1 VIDGSRFFGINSV
14 NTGIPKDRADEN
26 LVKARLLLPR
36 AFVVKSSCMDGA
48 HIIRSHFHTQSL
60 ISSRRSYTNRIVAH
74 HGQVDPL
81 CSAQMAEAED
91 KIWGMLIEYRAQ
103 VQEIPGSK
111 WKDVY
116 QSYLASKLDE
126 QLSKVESL
134 LRQLPMRMPGN
145 LHSY

>member
-1 VIDGSRFFGINSV
+1 
-14 NTGIPKDRADEN
+14 
-26 LVKARLLLPR
+26 
-36 AFVVKSSCMDGA
+36 
-48 HIIRSHFHTQSL
+48 
-60 ISSRRSYTNRIVAH
+60 
-74 HGQVDPL
+74 
-81 CSAQMAEAED
+81 MAAAED
-91 KIWGMLIEYRAQ
+91 KIWGTLIEYRAQ